1 MLCKSICMS
10 EREDKTPD
18 QILDEDYKTAP
29 TSADRD
35 MINKE
40 AATTEKRRLREEAAA
55 CDN

>member
-1 MLCKSICMS
+1 MS

-35 MINKE
+35 VINKE
-40 AATTEKRRLREEAAA
+40 AATTTEKKRVQEGESAAPS
-55 CDN
+55 DK

>member
-1 MLCKSICMS
+1 MS

>member
-1 MLCKSICMS
+1 MS

-18 QILDEDYKTAP
+18 QILNEDYKTAP

-40 AATTEKRRLREEAAA
+40 AATTEKKRIREAAA
-55 CDN
+55 ASDK

>member
-1 MLCKSICMS
+1 MS

-40 AATTEKRRLREEAAA
+40 AATTEKKGIRAAA
-55 CDN
+55 ASDK

>member
-1 MLCKSICMS
+1 MS

-35 MINKE
+35 VINKE
-40 AATTEKRRLREEAAA
+40 AATTEKKRVQAETAAPN
-55 CDN
+55 DK